1 MTMELRQE
9 NSHGVLLRIT
19 SIVGAV
25 ASVGLMIWML
35 VQHWQAFMAW
45 KAEAGF
51 WPFFAVLAVV
61 PLFGVPV
68 TPLLV
73 LAGAT
78 FELLPALAGCALAIG
93 VNLTLSHLLARRWL
107 RNWLVR
113 MANRWQY
120 EMPGV
125 GSRGRL
131 TVLLLVRITPGPPM
145 ALKNYVGAL
154 IEAPFAAY
162 LAIYWTATM
171 LYALGLL
178 VLGDS
183 LSSASM
189 PEGVA
194 AIALLGA
201 VLMAALWTLKRL
213 NGLRRNELSPEEP
226 ERFPLDRTGATDN
239 RMDIP

>member
-1 MTMELRQE
+1 MPMEPRTG

-19 SIVGAV
+19 STVGAA
-25 ASVGLMIWML
+25 ASVGLMIWILM
-35 VQHWQAFMAW
+35 QHWQAFMAW

-51 WPFFAVLAVV
+51 WPFFAVLAVA

-107 RNWLVR
+107 RGWLMR
-113 MANRWQY
+113 MANRWQV
-120 EMPGV
+120 EMPSV

-131 TVLLLVRITPGPPM
+131 KVLLLVRITPGPPM

-154 IEAPFAAY
+154 IDAPFAAY
-162 LAIYWTATM
+162 LAIYWTFTM

-183 LSSASM
+183 LKKASM
-189 PEGVA
+189 TEGVA

-201 VLMAALWTLKRL
+201 MLMAVLWTLKR
-213 NGLRRNELSPEEP
+213 R
-226 ERFPLDRTGATDN
+226 
-239 RMDIP
+239 

>member
-1 MTMELRQE
+1 MAIGLRTE
-9 NSHGVLLRIT
+9 NSHGILLRIT

-25 ASVGLMIWML
+25 ASVGLMFWVLM
-35 VQHWQAFMAW
+35 QHLQTFLAW

-51 WPFFAVLAVV
+51 WPFFAGLAVM

-78 FELLPALAGCALAIG
+78 FELLPALAGCAVAIG
-93 VNLTLSHLLARRWL
+93 VNLTLSHLLARRYL

-113 MANRWQY
+113 VAKRWQY
-120 EMPGV
+120 EMPTV
-125 GSRGRL
+125 GNRSRL
-131 TVLLLVRITPGPPM
+131 TALFLVRITPGPPM
-145 ALKNYVGAL
+145 AIKNYVGAL
-154 IEAPFAAY
+154 IDAPFAAY
-162 LAIYWTATM
+162 LAVYWTATM
-171 LYALGLL
+171 LYALGLIA
-178 VLGDS
+178 LGDS

-201 VLMAALWTLKRL
+201 MLLIVLWTFKRL
-213 NGLRRNELSPEEP
+213 NGLWR
-226 ERFPLDRTGATDN
+226 
-239 RMDIP
+239 

>member
-1 MTMELRQE
+1 MEAAGAFVSCVSKGFRGE
-9 NSHGVLLRIT
+9 GATEMPMEPRTGNSHGVLLRIT
-19 SIVGAV
+19 STVGAA
-25 ASVGLMIWML
+25 ASVGLMIWILM
-35 VQHWQAFMAW
+35 QHWQAFMAW

-51 WPFFAVLAVV
+51 WPFFAVLAVA

-107 RNWLVR
+107 RGWLMR
-113 MANRWQY
+113 MANRWQV
-120 EMPGV
+120 EMPSV

-131 TVLLLVRITPGPPM
+131 KVLLLVRITPGPPM

-154 IEAPFAAY
+154 IDAPFAAY
-162 LAIYWTATM
+162 LAIYWTFTM

-183 LSSASM
+183 LKKASM
-189 PEGVA
+189 TEGVA

-201 VLMAALWTLKRL
+201 MLMAVLWTLKR
-213 NGLRRNELSPEEP
+213 R
-226 ERFPLDRTGATDN
+226 
-239 RMDIP
+239 

>member
-1 MTMELRQE
+1 MAIESRTG
-9 NSHGVLLRIT
+9 NSYGVLLRIT

-25 ASVGLMIWML
+25 ASVGLVIWILM
-35 VQHWQAFMAW
+35 QHWQAFMAW
-45 KAEAGF
+45 KVEAGF
-51 WPFFAVLAVV
+51 WPFFAGLAVL

-78 FELLPALAGCALAIG
+78 FELLPALAGCAIAIG
-93 VNLTLSHLLARRWL
+93 VNLTLSHFLARRWL
-107 RNWLVR
+107 RGWLMR

-120 EMPGV
+120 EMPSV

-131 TVLLLVRITPGPPM
+131 KVLLLVRITPGPPM
-145 ALKNYVGAL
+145 AFKNYVGAL
-154 IEAPFAAY
+154 IDAPFAAY

-178 VLGDS
+178 MLGDS
-183 LSSASM
+183 MSSANM

-201 VLMAALWTLKRL
+201 MLMAVLYALKRL
-213 NGLRRNELSPEEP
+213 NGLWRNELSQ
-226 ERFPLDRTGATDN
+226 ERSEHFPLDKTGATDN
-239 RMDIP
+239 RTNIP